1 MPNQAH
7 VVPIG
12 CIGNSAGV
20 PQSRLAR
27 WVRAGAGYNVVS
39 RALVAQWIEHQLAE
53 LGVGGSSPLERAKTG
68 FRLPGFP
75 SRWRARLVVRSIS
88 TLGSSKL
95 GEGVLAQSS
104 TYDRITGNRGL
115 ASRWVRNP

>member
-1 MPNQAH
+1 
-7 VVPIG
+7 
-12 CIGNSAGV
+12 
-20 PQSRLAR
+20 
-27 WVRAGAGYNVVS
+27 
-39 RALVAQWIEHQLAE
+39 
-53 LGVGGSSPLERAKTG
+53 
-68 FRLPGFP
+68 
-75 SRWRARLVVRSIS
+75 LVVRSIS